1 VVYGFFPQRV
11 MGGVQAYSLIHG
23 ADERIPVEDLGLAAA
38 FYSDLIVETL
48 R

>member
-1 VVYGFFPQRV
+1 
-11 MGGVQAYSLIHG
+11 MHA

-38 FYSDLIVETL
+38 FYAELMLETL